1 MTMTKTLA
9 NAKFTYQGYL
19 HMSEDKRYEIIEG
32 EFFMVPSPNE
42 HHQRISRELEYA
54 LLGYV
59 KKNKS
64 GFVYYAPF
72 DVVFSDEDVVQPD
85 IVYVSKERKNIITKN
100 NIQGAPDLIV
110 EILSPKIEY
119 RDREI
124 KRKLYFKYGVKEYWI
139 ADPVKQ
145 TIEVLSLT
153 KNGYKTE
160 NVYPM
165 DAILYS
171 PLLKGLEIDLNFVFS

>member
-1 MTMTKTLA
+1 MTKTLE
-9 NAKFTYQGYL
+9 NVKFTYQDYL
-19 HMSEDKRYEIIEG
+19 HMSEDKRYELIEG

-54 LLGYV
+54 LLSYV

-64 GFVYYAPF
+64 GFVYDAPF

-85 IVYVSKERKNIITKN
+85 ILYVSKERKNIITKN

-110 EILSPKIEY
+110 EILSPKIMY

-124 KRKLYFKYGVKEYWI
+124 KRKLYFKYGVKEFWI
-139 ADPVKQ
+139 VDPVEQ
-145 TIEVLSLT
+145 TIEVLTLT

-160 NVYPM
+160 NVYPA
-165 DAILYS
+165 DSILYS
-171 PLLKGLEIDLNFVFS
+171 PLLKGLEIDLSILQ

>member
-1 MTMTKTLA
+1 MIKTLTKV
-9 NAKFTYQGYL
+9 KFTYQDYL
-19 HMSEDKRYEIIEG
+19 HMSEDRRYELIEG
-32 EFFMVPSPNE
+32 EFFMVPPPNE
-42 HHQRISRELEYA
+42 YHQRISRELEYA

-85 IVYVSKERKNIITKN
+85 IIYVSKERKNIITKD

-110 EILSPKIEY
+110 EIVSPKTGY
-119 RDREI
+119 RDRKI
-124 KRKLYFKYGVKEYWI
+124 KRKLYFKHGVKEFWI
-139 ADPVKQ
+139 VDPVKQ
-145 TIEVLSLT
+145 TVEVLTHT
-153 KNGYKTE
+153 KNDYKTK
-160 NVYPM
+160 NVYPV

-171 PLLKGLEIDLNFVFS
+171 PLLKGFEIDLNLVF

>member
-1 MTMTKTLA
+1 MTKTLPKV
-9 NAKFTYQGYL
+9 KFTYQDYL
-19 HMSEDKRYEIIEG
+19 HMSEDKRYELIDG

-42 HHQRISRELEYA
+42 YHQRISRELGYA

-64 GFVYYAPF
+64 GSVYYAPF
-72 DVVFSDEDVVQPD
+72 DVVFSDKDVVQPD
-85 IVYVSKERKNIITKN
+85 IVYVSKERKNIITKD

-110 EILSPKIEY
+110 EIISPKTGY

-124 KRKLYFKYGVKEYWI
+124 KRKLYFKYGVKEFWI
-139 ADPVKQ
+139 VDPAKQ
-145 TIEVLSLT
+145 TIEVLTLT

-160 NVYPM
+160 KLYPA
-165 DAILYS
+165 DAVLYS
-171 PLLKGLEIDLNFVFS
+171 PLLKGLEIDLNLVFS

>member
-171 PLLKGLEIDLNFVFS
+171 PLLKELEIDLNFVFS